1 MGKSIRDGARAQE
14 HQLGSLS
21 ELIHQHVHVAIEL
34 AVHEELRAALGATPY
49 ERSDVR
55 RGYGNGTKA
64 RTLTGPTGAVQL
76 SLPRATLFAGPKE
89 WTSRIRVADTIPCRS
104 RCDLL
109 LPRWVCTARTQWR
122 KGRER
127 AGAGRCR
134 CSHRWPQVP
143 ARVGAVRRRIVS
155 HGKAVSMTSS
165 RAGCGRRYWR
175 SSTAILACAALS
187 VRCGH
192 ARQSSS
198 VASTSSVP
206 RAEETEACA
215 RGDPRRLPPHR
226 LRGQRRRGP
235 GCLRE
240 LRAHAG
246 QALPGRGGEPARR
259 GQELLTFFTFPTA
272 QWKTLG
278 ITNTIERLHEE
289 FRRRVKTQGSL
300 PSQDA
305 AVVLLF
311 SLLAKRADQSCA
323 RSTAGRRSRPCSA
336 STQSQ
341 HDDLSRRP
349 RRCPKPGGRDVPDLS
364 RLRKIALHRPGTQR
378 SPCDVVE
385 EN

>member
-187 VRCGH
+187 VRCRH

-198 VASTSSVP
+198 VASTSSVTSSGRDRSMRSRRSATTSTASSTRP
-206 RAEETEACA
+206 TPTRPGLPSRASSARGASAARAWWRACA
-215 RGDPRRLPPHR
+215 KGGGVADVLYVPHGAVENAWDHEHDRAAARGVSKAGKNARLSA
-226 LRGQRRRGP
+226 
-235 GCLRE
+235 E
-240 LRAHAG
+240 
-246 QALPGRGGEPARR
+246 PGRRHRAALQPPGE
-259 GQELLTFFTFPTA
+259 
-272 QWKTLG
+272 
-278 ITNTIERLHEE
+278 
-289 FRRRVKTQGSL
+289 
-300 PSQDA
+300 
-305 AVVLLF
+305 
-311 SLLAKRADQSCA
+311 RADQVAQDRRLAEDRDRAQPAPS
-323 RSTAGRRSRPCSA
+323 RSMMTFRVAPA
-336 STQSQ
+336 A
-341 HDDLSRRP
+341 
-349 RRCPKPGGRDVPDLS
+349 V
-364 RLRKIALHRPGTQR
+364 R
-378 SPCDVVE
+378 SPADGMFRT
-385 EN
+385 